1 MKAIDTNVL
10 VRLLT
15 RDDPAQAEVAAA
27 EMRSGEIFL
36 SSTVLL
42 ETEWVLRHAYEF
54 SPEQINHALG
64 AVADL
69 AGLHLEDRPAVRRAL
84 RWHGQG
90 MDLAD
95 ALHLAKA
102 GTASELVTF
111 DKRFAR
117 SARETRAKPPV
128 RLLSS

>member
-1 MKAIDTNVL
+1 MRAIDTNVL

-27 EMRSGEIFL
+27 EMRGGEVFL

-42 ETEWVLRHAYEF
+42 ETEWVLRHAYGF
-54 SPEQINHALG
+54 DRAQINRALG
-64 AVADL
+64 AVVDL
-69 AGLHLEDRPAVRRAL
+69 AGLHLDDRPGIRRAL

-102 GTASELVTF
+102 SPASELVTF
-111 DKRFAR
+111 DKRFAHA
-117 SARETRAKPPV
+117 ARDLNTTPPV
-128 RLLSS
+128 RLLTT